1 MQYEEWVIKHQ
12 NLYKKTSPS
21 KQIYFNNK
29 LVKKTLVFDMDET
42 LVRA

>member
-1 MQYEEWVIKHQ
+1 MKSGSLSIKIYTRKPH
-12 NLYKKTSPS
+12 LVS
-21 KQIYFNNK
+21 KFIFNNK